1 MQIASS
7 TLTCKISIIGG
18 GNQADRLGRSS
29 VQIADIVRQVLQLI
43 SFEADF
49 VMHNVV
55 MGGTSCA
62 LVDAVSFRG

>member
-29 VQIADIVRQVLQLI
+29 VQIADVVRQVLQLI

-49 VMHNVV
+49 VMYNVV
-55 MGGTSCA
+55 MRRTGRA
-62 LVDAVSFRG
+62 LKDSVSFRR